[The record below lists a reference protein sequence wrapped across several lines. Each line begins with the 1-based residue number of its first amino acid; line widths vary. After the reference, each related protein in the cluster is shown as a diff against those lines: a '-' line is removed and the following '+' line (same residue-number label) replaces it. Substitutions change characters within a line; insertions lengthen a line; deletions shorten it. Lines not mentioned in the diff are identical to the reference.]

1 MPTFSSSHAKP
12 VSLFAS
18 SEAQTYLLFA
28 VAMGLTVLGVFV
40 GLRFA
45 PTLLNSGAYMIL
57 LFAEL
62 GIVFTSGWWSKQSPL
77 NYLMFVLFPLFSGIT
92 ITPFLLMVLA
102 GYVNGASILLNALAS
117 TTFMAAGAAVFAR
130 TTRWNLS
137 GLGNALFLGLIGLI
151 AMALLQLFIPVLR
164 APQFELIISGAGVIL
179 FALLLSFDL
188 QRIQHLGRAGANPF
202 QLALSLYLDIFNL
215 FLYVVRFML
224 AISGNRR

>member
-1 MPTFSSSHAKP
+1 MPTFSSSHARP
-12 VSLFAS
+12 VALTAS
-18 SEAQTYLLFA
+18 TEAQTYLLFA

-62 GIVFTSGWWSKQSPL
+62 GIVFTSGWWSRQSPL
-77 NYLMFVLFPLFSGIT
+77 NYLMFGLFPLFSGIT

-151 AMALLQLFIPVLR
+151 AMALLQLFIPALR
-164 APQFELIISGAGVIL
+164 TPQFELIISGVGVIL

>member
-1 MPTFSSSHAKP
+1 
-12 VSLFAS
+12 
-18 SEAQTYLLFA
+18 
-28 VAMGLTVLGVFV
+28 MGLTVLGVFV